1 MANVRQSLNRRMKMA
16 ERSQQQKELHFP
28 HIDPVFL
35 WHRKTNDG
43 YITIPRTLP
52 IAMQAVDMQS
62 TKGQPAGHTLFSLWA
77 RSPDNSVIIV
87 ENPATF
93 AAEAGFTGE
102 RAVDTWRKRMKILR
116 ELWMIQTKP
125 GASGE
130 FHYVILMNPNV
141 SLEWMW
147 THGKVQEGLYGRFID
162 RVMEIGAFSEI
173 DAVREFWKL
182 QRAANEAAVQAAAA
196 AAASQSAPSSPAEL
210 EVSQK
215 PAP

>member
-1 MANVRQSLNRRMKMA
+1 MANGRQSTAKRMKMA
-16 ERSQQQKELHFP
+16 ERSQQQKDLHFP
-28 HIDPVFL
+28 GIDPVFL

-62 TKGQPAGHTLFSLWA
+62 TKGQPAGHALFSLWA
-77 RSPDNSVIIV
+77 RSPDNSVVII

-116 ELWMIQTKP
+116 DLWMIQTKT

-130 FHYVILMNPNV
+130 FHYVLLMNPNV
-141 SLEWMW
+141 SIEWMRS
-147 THGKVQEGLYGRFID
+147 HGKVQDGLYGRFID
-162 RVMEIGAFSEI
+162 RVMEIGAYGEI
-173 DAVREFWKL
+173 EAVRQFWAL
-182 QRAANEAAVQAAAA
+182 QQAAAAQQAAQQAAAA
-196 AAASQSAPSSPAEL
+196 APQTVSSAIV
-210 EVSQK
+210 EV
-215 PAP
+215 